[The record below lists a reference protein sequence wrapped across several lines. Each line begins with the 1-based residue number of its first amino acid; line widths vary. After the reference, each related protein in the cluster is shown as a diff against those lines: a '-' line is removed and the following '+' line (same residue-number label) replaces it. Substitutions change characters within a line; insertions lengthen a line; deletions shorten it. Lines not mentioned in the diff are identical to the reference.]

1 MVDLTIWLGIGSIAS
16 IATIAAFIVLAYETT
31 QLRKERKIMFRAWIG
46 DFGTS
51 IIPVKVLN
59 KKGESMTIDE
69 WKSEKMSD
77 EMRKQQ
83 FDAVSVETA
92 INLKN
97 FGQIPAVN
105 VQGRYKVILDKQ
117 PSRKEILPVEFGP
130 VFVIMPQ
137 GESLYMFDD
146 YGANFHVSEGK
157 TAYLILD
164 IKYNSASLKDERR
177 FGFIAKMT
185 RGSYRKIDSWDENS
199 FDKD

>member
-16 IATIAAFIVLAYETT
+16 IATIAAFIILAYETT

-77 EMRKQQ
+77 EMRKQ

-105 VQGRYKVILDKQ
+105 VQGRYKIILDKQ
-117 PSRKEILPVEFGP
+117 PSRKKILPEELKEILPEEFGP

-146 YGANFHVSEGK
+146 YGATFHVSEGK

-185 RGSYRKIDSWDENS
+185 RGSYRKIDS
-199 FDKD
+199 